1 MVPQADR
8 TAEVE
13 GSATS
18 ASAAALGPEDGPRP
32 KMVPSWVISIVLHAL
47 ALVLLG
53 WFLRVDTRSR
63 GIVVEEGAREAGIVL
78 KKISDNREYYE
89 DGAESDES
97 ATEVAANTTE
107 TNATSIFPS
116 RNEHPADSEALP
128 KLAEAIG
135 RGPESG
141 GGLPSAAELQTGTK
155 QGGDGGAEGPYA
167 KVNIYGAE
175 AEGSKFVFVFDRS
188 VSMDGEPLASAK
200 RELIQGIQGLK
211 STHQF
216 HIIFFN
222 QEPRSFQLGP
232 GGRLPFADDQTKK
245 LAEKFVGGITAAG
258 GTNRMSA
265 LSMAM
270 KTKPD
275 VIFFLT
281 DADDPL
287 SATDVDSIFR
297 NNGGITSINTIEFG
311 YGPNPGGANFLT
323 RMAAQNSGKYVYVDT
338 SLLER

>member
-1 MVPQADR
+1 MVPPPSDR
-8 TAEVE
+8 TTEVE
-13 GSATS
+13 GRATS
-18 ASAAALGPEDGPRP
+18 DPADALGPVEDQQSR
-32 KMVPSWVISIVLHAL
+32 MIPSWAISIVLHAL
-47 ALVLLG
+47 GLVLLG
-53 WFLRVDTRSR
+53 WFLKPDDRTR

-78 KKISDNREYYE
+78 KKISNDHTYYE
-89 DGAESDES
+89 DGAESAES
-97 ATEVAANTTE
+97 ATEVA
-107 TNATSIFPS
+107 TNPSESDTSSVLPS
-116 RNEHPADSEALP
+116 KHVYDADPNVLPAKQA
-128 KLAEAIG
+128 AIG
-135 RGPESG
+135 AGPESG
-141 GGLPSAAELQTGTK
+141 GGLPSAKELTTGAPRPQSGG
-155 QGGDGGAEGPYA
+155 QGAYA

-188 VSMDGEPLASAK
+188 TSMDGEPLASAK
-200 RELIQGIQGLK
+200 RELIQGIEGLK
-211 STHQF
+211 PTHQF

-222 QEPRSFQLGP
+222 QDPRSFELGA

-258 GTNRMSA
+258 GTNRMAA
-265 LSMAM
+265 LSLAL

-281 DADDPL
+281 DVDDPL

-311 YGPNPGGANFLT
+311 YGANPGGANFLT
-323 RMAAQNSGKYVYVDT
+323 RMAAQNNGKYVYVDT

>member
-1 MVPQADR
+1 MVPQPEH
-8 TAEVE
+8 TTEVE
-13 GSATS
+13 NRATS
-18 ASAAALGPEDGPRP
+18 DAAAALGQVEGPSSR
-32 KMVPSWVISIVLHAL
+32 MIPSWAISIVLHAL

-53 WFLRVDTRSR
+53 WFLKPDDRTR
-63 GIVVEEGAREAGIVL
+63 GIVAEEGAREAGIVL
-78 KKISDNREYYE
+78 KKISNDQTYYE
-89 DGAESDES
+89 DGAESAES
-97 ATEVAANTTE
+97 ATEAV
-107 TNATSIFPS
+107 TNPSDSDATSVLPHANDIAADA
-116 RNEHPADSEALP
+116 NVLPAP
-128 KLAEAIG
+128 LAAIG
-135 RGPESG
+135 VGPESG
-141 GGLPSAAELQTGTK
+141 GGLPSAEELQTGPK

-188 VSMDGEPLASAK
+188 TSMDGEPLASAK
-200 RELIQGIQGLK
+200 RELIQGIEGLK
-211 STHQF
+211 ATHQF

-222 QEPRSFQLGP
+222 QEPRSFQLGA

-258 GTNRMSA
+258 GTNRMNA
-265 LSMAM
+265 LTMAM

-287 SATDVDSIFR
+287 SASDVDSIFR
-297 NNGGITSINTIEFG
+297 SNGGITSINTIEFG
-311 YGPNPGGANFLT
+311 YGANPGGANFLT
-323 RMAAQNSGKYVYVDT
+323 RMAAQNNGKYVYVDT